1 MAHTDP
7 ASQRA
12 RNNRAKQAVLDANA
26 LRISRLRACCAPL
39 AVVGV
44 GIAHHPDLCG
54 ECKALATALNKP
66 RSSSDGLPCATLPG
80 ANSAGSG
87 ESCSQPFFNEGNV

>member
-7 ASQRA
+7 AAQRA

-26 LRISRLRACCAPL
+26 LRIGRLRSCCAPL

-44 GIAHHPDLCG
+44 GVAHSPDLCPS
-54 ECKALATALNKP
+54 CKSHAAALRWGP
-66 RSSSDGLPCATLPG
+66 RS
-80 ANSAGSG
+80 
-87 ESCSQPFFNEGNV
+87 

>member
-7 ASQRA
+7 QGQRL
-12 RNNRAKQAVLDANA
+12 RNDRAKQAVLDANA

-44 GIAHHPDLCG
+44 GDAHSPDLCPS
-54 ECKALATALNKP
+54 CKQIAASLNKP
-66 RSSSDGLPCATLPG
+66 RSSSDALPCADLPG
-80 ANSAGSG
+80 AASAGSG
-87 ESCSQPFFNEGNV
+87 EICSQPLFKAVPR

>member
-7 ASQRA
+7 ASQRL

-44 GIAHHPDLCG
+44 GIAHQPDLCG
-54 ECKALATALNKP
+54 ECMAIAAALSNP
-66 RSSSDGLPCATLPG
+66 SSFDGLPCATLPG